1 MTQTYYVT
9 DDARVDQSSPD
20 TNYGT
25 NTTLPCYN
33 TGTNINYA
41 LLDLPWTSITNTQDV
56 VKIELKLRVLSN
68 NNDSDI
74 SVTRLLSTWDEST
87 VTYNNA
93 PSDSVYGLYY
103 EDSITNN
110 IAHTY
115 TIDLTSFIGM
125 LNSGLYTDY
134 GIAIH
139 KTDIDATPI
148 SFASSEYATTAYR
161 PYLEI
166 TELGDI
172 GYEYQVFSTIID
184 TWYTVWHPTMTS
196 IVDNVDTN
204 QTTYEIEVQI
214 QAPWES
220 SVSTYY
226 LDVGEQQMFSDV
238 QAGYTDYFVVE
249 NYSTSLSGEIGYY
262 PVIAVAY
269 YREYNKRYVKTDGSD
284 SDTGRSWDFAF
295 ASIKKGFEETPNG
308 GQLFIESGAYSET
321 LTALDLPSGN
331 TSLNIIP
338 YDKTHTSLS
347 TATVVIGTGTIT
359 DIGDESSAASS
370 SGGTGYSYRIHLTD
384 DFTIPSNIVAQLFHV
399 ALYVYNG
406 ATCRA
411 RFVAYRYS
419 GGTYTRIAV
428 GQWSDSFTNS
438 SGSNMWNYFYDL
450 LIGQKITTGDFIG
463 VQVEYIS
470 GTILI
475 GHETSPG
482 DTTITYLTDTEDV
495 TSFTTPT
502 STRSDEIIKCRVQYF
517 A

>member
-9 DDARVDQSSPD
+9 DDAHVDQSSPD

-25 NTTLPCYN
+25 NTILPCYN

-249 NYSTSLSGEIGYY
+249 NYSTSFSGEIGYY

-269 YREYNKRYVKTDGSD
+269 YREYNDRYVKTDGD
-284 SDTGRSWDFAF
+284 DDDTGRTWVNAF
-295 ASIKKGFEETPNG
+295 ASIEKGFEATPDG
-308 GQLFIESGAYSET
+308 GNLYVESGVYSET
-321 LTALDLPSGN
+321 LDNLHLASGN
-331 TSLNIIP
+331 TEINIVP
-338 YDKTHTSLS
+338 MSAGHVS
-347 TATVVIGTGTIT
+347 TDYASAVIGTGTVT
-359 DIGDESSAASS
+359 EYGNAQSAAYTTNGQSAYTFMDTTLSAQSNYILQAVSHTLYS
-370 SGGTGYSYRIHLTD
+370 SGD
-384 DFTIPSNIVAQLFHV
+384 
-399 ALYVYNG
+399 
-406 ATCRA
+406 ATVNVQFSQIRE
-411 RFVAYRYS
+411 
-419 GGTYTRIAV
+419 
-428 GQWSDSFTNS
+428 
-438 SGSNMWNYFYDL
+438 SGSNYI
-450 LIGQKITTGDFIG
+450 LIDQSDTMALSLSTTSYIYTFDMCFEMVTGDMIAITI
-463 VQVEYIS
+463 ERTS
-470 GTILI
+470 GTGIYWYI
-475 GHETSPG
+475 GTIYDAGNGAYRLKSGYLTG
-482 DTTITYLTDTEDV
+482 DTAISSWNTNDNVLLQMKYI
-495 TSFTTPT
+495 
-502 STRSDEIIKCRVQYF
+502 YF